1 MELIAEVNP
10 PLSSNPPLVPEKVI
24 QKGTMGISLLAVG
37 HPNYGKM
44 AYNMFCSIKYHSPK
58 IPVQLICD
66 DKGISH
72 LNPHQQALF
81 HITKID
87 PEDIHIRKDNRVDFA
102 PAKGK
107 LALYKYLMFDRTIYL
122 DVDGILIKDISPVFE
137 EVTQKYHAQTSATFL
152 WLEDGNK
159 LKSHFGIE
167 SVKPINS
174 SFQYIEKS
182 KEAESIYKAALNEL
196 NNNPLPIKD
205 HTQKWYFGQP
215 DELYMNVILS
225 RKGITPDFPV
235 SNPMFNR
242 WRTETGPAPSFTQI
256 KNGHYVIGFWGHP
269 GNIWKR
275 LYDMYNAEMS
285 RILRELFG
293 HPNIYKMP
301 QMMEVKK
308 FKTSQ
313 R

>member
-1 MELIAEVNP
+1 
-10 PLSSNPPLVPEKVI
+10 
-24 QKGTMGISLLAVG
+24 MGITLLAVG
-37 HPNYGKM
+37 SPNYGKM

-66 DKGISH
+66 DKAISH
-72 LNPHQQALF
+72 LNPFQQALF

-87 PEDIHIRKDNRVDFA
+87 PEDVHIRSNGRMDFA

-122 DVDGILIKDISPVFE
+122 DVDGVLIKDISPVFE

-152 WLEDGNK
+152 WLEDGRK
-159 LKSHFGIE
+159 LKSHFGVE
-167 SVKPINS
+167 GVKPINS

-182 KEAESIYKAALNEL
+182 SEAESIYSEALNEL
-196 NNNPLPIKD
+196 NNNPLPIRD

-215 DELYMNVILS
+215 DELYMNVILA
-225 RKGITPDFPV
+225 RRNITPDFPL

-242 WRTETGPAPSFTQI
+242 WRTETGPKPTFTQI

-269 GNIWKR
+269 GNIWKG
-275 LYDMYNAEMS
+275 LYDMYNSEMS
-285 RILRELFG
+285 RYMRELYG
-293 HPNIYKMP
+293 QPNIYKMP
-301 QMMEVKK
+301 NLMDAKK
-308 FKTSQ
+308 SKTTQ